1 MFNSRANGL
10 HIWMKAIPKMYKLT
24 PRMLQDLE
32 SGLRKFHDLFG
43 SGRCDGWQLEE
54 LLVRAIQ
61 SDTQAQRKA
70 GLKRP

>member
-1 MFNSRANGL
+1 
-10 HIWMKAIPKMYKLT
+10 
-24 PRMLQDLE
+24 MLQDLE
-32 SGLRKFHDLFG
+32 SSLRKFHALFG
-43 SGRCDGWQLEE
+43 GGRCDGWQLEE